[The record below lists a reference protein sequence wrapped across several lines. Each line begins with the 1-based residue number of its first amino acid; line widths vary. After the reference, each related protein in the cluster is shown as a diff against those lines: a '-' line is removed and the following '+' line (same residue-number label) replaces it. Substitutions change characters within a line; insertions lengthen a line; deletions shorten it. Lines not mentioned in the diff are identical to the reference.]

1 MNHTR
6 SEVPK
11 TSQPLHQDSEQQ
23 RGPRRR
29 GPTALLRKRSV
40 QLAVL
45 GWLSANCVVLAV
57 AGDALPFNWPTAAAR
72 TPVGH
77 LVDANLVLV
86 EVLILAALTY
96 WITRK
101 RTLPNLAD
109 RAPERSVA
117 ARETLLLLLYGAGG
131 LGLGFILA
139 RLAGW
144 HPFGLHL
151 AGSIYG
157 THEHVSPAESI
168 AWAAYNLVVYAV
180 VPLLLFRRRYSAE
193 ALNLRSSNRR
203 ADTILIGVILLVES
217 LVQIA
222 ALNPEIFDLTAGQ
235 LLLGAPLTFTLYL
248 AGAVLPAM
256 IFIYAILVP
265 RFIRLTG
272 SVATTVILGGLT
284 YTALH
289 VWDAWTIFNSPGNA
303 ALSVVFLLL
312 TYFAPGMFKTVL
324 TVRTG
329 NAWVHVWAYHALAP
343 HTLADTPHMV
353 HVFHLR

>member
-1 MNHTR
+1 MTLIQDP
-6 SEVPK
+6 EA
-11 TSQPLHQDSEQQ
+11 QP
-23 RGPRRR
+23 RPARR
-29 GPTALLRKRSV
+29 GLAAPLRQRSV
-40 QLAVL
+40 HLAAL
-45 GWLSANCVVLAV
+45 GWLAANAVVLAV
-57 AGDALPFNWPTAAAR
+57 AGDALPFDWPTAAAR
-72 TPVGH
+72 TPVGR

-86 EVLILAALTY
+86 EVLLLTALTY
-96 WITRK
+96 WLTRK
-101 RTLPNLAD
+101 RALPNLAD

-131 LGLGFILA
+131 LSLGFILA

-168 AWAAYNLVVYAV
+168 VWAAYNLVVYAV
-180 VPLLLFRRRYSAE
+180 VPLLFFRRRYSTE
-193 ALNLRSSNRR
+193 ALNLRSNNRR
-203 ADTILIGVILLVES
+203 ADAVLIGVILLIES

-222 ALNPEIFDLTAGQ
+222 ALDPQTFDLTAGQ
-235 LLLGAPLTFTLYL
+235 LVLGLPLTFTLYL

-265 RFIRLTG
+265 RFLRLTG
-272 SVATTVILGGLT
+272 STTTTVILGGLT

-289 VWDAWTIFNSPGNA
+289 IWDAWTIFNSLGNA
-303 ALSVVFLLL
+303 ALSIVFLLL

-353 HVFHLR
+353 HVFHLK

>member
-1 MNHTR
+1 MMVLSRTTDPPPGPPR
-6 SEVPK
+6 YGPG
-11 TSQPLHQDSEQQ
+11 TLLH
-23 RGPRRR
+23 R
-29 GPTALLRKRSV
+29 RSV
-40 QLAVL
+40 QLTAV
-45 GWLSANCVVLAV
+45 GWLAGNLAVLAV
-57 AGDALPFNWPTAAAR
+57 AGDVLPFDWPAAAAR

-77 LVDANLVLV
+77 LMDANLALA
-86 EVLILAALTY
+86 EVLLLTVLTY
-96 WITRK
+96 WLTRG
-101 RTLPNLAD
+101 RRLPDLAD

-117 ARETLLLLLYGAGG
+117 ARETLFLLAYGAAG
-131 LGLGFILA
+131 LALGFVLA

-151 AGSIYG
+151 AGTIYG
-157 THEHVSPAESI
+157 THDHVSPAESI
-168 AWAAYNLVVYAV
+168 AWATYNLVVYAV
-180 VPLLLFRRRYSAE
+180 VPLLFFRRRYSAE

-203 ADTILIGVILLVES
+203 ADATLIGVVLLIES

-222 ALNPEIFDLTAGQ
+222 VLAPETFDLAPGQ
-235 LLLGAPLTFTLYL
+235 LVLGATLTFTLYL

-265 RFIRLTG
+265 RFLRLTG
-272 SVATTVILGGLT
+272 STAATVILGGLT

-289 VWDAWTIFNSPGNA
+289 VWDAWTVFTSPGNA
-303 ALSVVFLLL
+303 ALSVVFLLF

-343 HTLADTPHMV
+343 HTLIDAPHMV
-353 HVFHLR
+353 HVFDLR

>member
-1 MNHTR
+1 M
-6 SEVPK
+6 V
-11 TSQPLHQDSEQQ
+11 TSSRTTGTQP
-23 RGPRRR
+23 GPPRR
-29 GPTALLRKRSV
+29 GLTALLHKRSV
-40 QLAVL
+40 RLAAI
-45 GWLSANCVVLAV
+45 GWFGGNALVLAV
-57 AGDALPFNWPTAAAR
+57 AGDALPFDWPAAAAR

-77 LVDANLVLV
+77 LVDANLALA
-86 EVLILAALTY
+86 EVLLLTALTY
-96 WITRK
+96 WLTGK
-101 RTLPNLAD
+101 RTRPNLID
-109 RAPERSVA
+109 RAPQRSVA

-131 LGLGFILA
+131 LGLGYVLA

-157 THEHVSPAESI
+157 THDHVSPVESI
-168 AWAAYNLVVYAV
+168 AWATYNLLVYAV
-180 VPLLLFRRRYSAE
+180 IPLVFFRRRYSAE

-203 ADTILIGVILLVES
+203 ADTVLIGVVLLIES

-222 ALNPEIFDLTAGQ
+222 VLAPAVFDLTVGQ
-235 LLLGAPLTFTLYL
+235 LVLGIPLTFTLYL

-265 RFIRLTG
+265 RFLRLTG
-272 SVATTVILGGLT
+272 SSTTTVILGGLT

-289 VWDAWTIFNSPGNA
+289 IWDAWTVFTSPGNA
-303 ALSVVFLLL
+303 ALSVAFLLL
-312 TYFAPGMFKTVL
+312 TYLAPGMFKTVL
-324 TVRTG
+324 TLRTG

-343 HTLADTPHMV
+343 HTLIDAPHLV

>member
-1 MNHTR
+1 MTLSR
-6 SEVPK
+6 
-11 TSQPLHQDSEQQ
+11 TTDLQP
-23 RGPRRR
+23 RPPRH
-29 GPTALLRKRSV
+29 GLTALLHKRSV
-40 QLAVL
+40 QLAAI
-45 GWLSANCVVLAV
+45 GWLASNVVVLAV
-57 AGDALPFNWPTAAAR
+57 AGDAFPFDWPAAAAR
-72 TPVGH
+72 TPAGH
-77 LVDANLVLV
+77 LIDANLALV
-86 EVLILAALTY
+86 EVLLLTVLTY
-96 WITRK
+96 RLTRS

-117 ARETLLLLLYGAGG
+117 ARETLFLLAYGAAG
-131 LGLGFILA
+131 LVLGFILA
-139 RLAGW
+139 RLAKW

-157 THEHVSPAESI
+157 THDHVSPAESI
-168 AWAAYNLVVYAV
+168 AWATYNLLVYAV
-180 VPLLLFRRRYSAE
+180 VPLLFFRRRYSAE

-203 ADTILIGVILLVES
+203 ADTLLVGVVLLIES

-222 ALNPEIFDLTAGQ
+222 VLAPGTFDLSPGQ
-235 LLLGAPLTFTLYL
+235 LVLGAPLTFTLYL

-265 RFIRLTG
+265 RFLRLTG
-272 SVATTVILGGLT
+272 STAATVILGGLT

-289 VWDAWTIFNSPGNA
+289 FWDAWTVFTSPGNA
-303 ALSVVFLLL
+303 VLSLVFLLL

-343 HTLADTPHMV
+343 HTLVDAPHMV
-353 HVFHLR
+353 HVFDLK

>member
-1 MNHTR
+1 MAFTQSPEAPPR
-6 SEVPK
+6 P
-11 TSQPLHQDSEQQ
+11 
-23 RGPRRR
+23 PRR
-29 GPTALLRKRSV
+29 GLPALLRQRSV
-40 QLAVL
+40 QLAAL
-45 GWLSANCVVLAV
+45 GWLAGNAVVLAM
-57 AGDALPFNWPTAAAR
+57 AGNALPFDWPTATAR
-72 TPVGH
+72 TPVDH
-77 LVDANLVLV
+77 IVDANLALV
-86 EVLILAALTY
+86 EVLLLTALAYWLT
-96 WITRK
+96 RN

-117 ARETLLLLLYGAGG
+117 GRETLLLLLYGAGG
-131 LGLGFILA
+131 LGLGYVLA

-144 HPFGLHL
+144 HAFGLHL

-168 AWAAYNLVVYAV
+168 AWATYNLVVYAV
-180 VPLLLFRRRYSAE
+180 VPLLFFRRRYSAD

-203 ADTILIGVILLVES
+203 ADTVLIGVILLVES
-217 LVQIA
+217 VVQIIT
-222 ALNPEIFDLTAGQ
+222 LDPDIFDLTAGQ
-235 LLLGAPLTFTLYL
+235 LALGVPVTFTLYL

-265 RFIRLTG
+265 RFLRLTG
-272 SVATTVILGGLT
+272 STATTVILGGLT

-289 VWDAWTIFNSPGNA
+289 VWDAWTVFDSPANT

-353 HVFHLR
+353 DVFRIR

>member
-1 MNHTR
+1 VTLIQDP
-6 SEVPK
+6 EA
-11 TSQPLHQDSEQQ
+11 QP
-23 RGPRRR
+23 RPARR
-29 GPTALLRKRSV
+29 GLAAPLRQRSV
-40 QLAVL
+40 RLAAL
-45 GWLSANCVVLAV
+45 GWLAANAVVLAV
-57 AGDALPFNWPTAAAR
+57 AGDALPFDWPTAAAR
-72 TPVGH
+72 TPVGR

-86 EVLILAALTY
+86 EVLLLTALAY
-96 WITRK
+96 WLTRK
-101 RTLPNLAD
+101 RALPNLAD

-168 AWAAYNLVVYAV
+168 VWAAYNLVVYAV
-180 VPLLLFRRRYSAE
+180 VPLLFFRRRYSTE
-193 ALNLRSSNRR
+193 ALNLRSNNRR
-203 ADTILIGVILLVES
+203 ADTVLIGVILLIES

-222 ALNPEIFDLTAGQ
+222 ALDPQTFDLTAGQ
-235 LLLGAPLTFTLYL
+235 LILGLPLTFTLYL

-265 RFIRLTG
+265 RFLRLTG
-272 SVATTVILGGLT
+272 STTTTVILGGLT

-289 VWDAWTIFNSPGNA
+289 IWDAWTIFNSPGNA
-303 ALSVVFLLL
+303 ALSIVFLLL

-353 HVFHLR
+353 HVFHLK

>member
-1 MNHTR
+1 MTLIQDP
-6 SEVPK
+6 EA
-11 TSQPLHQDSEQQ
+11 QP
-23 RGPRRR
+23 RPARR
-29 GPTALLRKRSV
+29 GLAAPLCRRSV
-40 QLAVL
+40 RLAAL
-45 GWLSANCVVLAV
+45 GWLAANAVVLAV
-57 AGDALPFNWPTAAAR
+57 AGDALPFDWPTAAAR
-72 TPVGH
+72 TPVGR

-86 EVLILAALTY
+86 EVLLLTALAY
-96 WITRK
+96 WLTRK
-101 RTLPNLAD
+101 RALPNLAD

-168 AWAAYNLVVYAV
+168 VWAAYNLVVYAV
-180 VPLLLFRRRYSAE
+180 VPLLFFRRRYSTE
-193 ALNLRSSNRR
+193 ALNLRSNNRR
-203 ADTILIGVILLVES
+203 ADTVLIGVILLIES

-222 ALNPEIFDLTAGQ
+222 ALDPQTFDLTAGQ
-235 LLLGAPLTFTLYL
+235 LVLGLPLTFTLYL

-265 RFIRLTG
+265 RFLRLTG
-272 SVATTVILGGLT
+272 STTTTVILGGLT

-289 VWDAWTIFNSPGNA
+289 IWDAWTIFNSPGNA
-303 ALSVVFLLL
+303 ALSIVFLLL

-353 HVFHLR
+353 HVFHLK

>member
-1 MNHTR
+1 M
-6 SEVPK
+6 
-11 TSQPLHQDSEQQ
+11 
-23 RGPRRR
+23 
-29 GPTALLRKRSV
+29 
-40 QLAVL
+40 
-45 GWLSANCVVLAV
+45 
-57 AGDALPFNWPTAAAR
+57 AGDALPFDWPTAAAR
-72 TPVGH
+72 TPVDR
-77 LVDANLVLV
+77 LVDANLALL
-86 EVLILAALTY
+86 EVLLLTALAYWLT
-96 WITRK
+96 RR

-109 RAPERSVA
+109 RAPERSAA

-131 LGLGFILA
+131 LGLGFVLA

-180 VPLLLFRRRYSAE
+180 VPLLFFRRRYSAE
-193 ALNLRSSNRR
+193 ALSLRSSNRR
-203 ADTILIGVILLVES
+203 ADAVLIGVILVIES
-217 LVQIA
+217 VVQIA
-222 ALNPEIFDLTAGQ
+222 ALDPQIFDLTAGQ
-235 LLLGAPLTFTLYL
+235 LILGLPLTLTLYL

-265 RFIRLTG
+265 RFLRLTG
-272 SVATTVILGGLT
+272 STATTVILGGLT

-289 VWDAWTIFNSPGNA
+289 VWDAWTVFNSPRNA
-303 ALSVVFLLL
+303 ALSIVFLLL

>member
-1 MNHTR
+1 M
-6 SEVPK
+6 
-11 TSQPLHQDSEQQ
+11 LH
-23 RGPRRR
+23 
-29 GPTALLRKRSV
+29 KRSV
-40 QLAVL
+40 WLTAI
-45 GWLSANCVVLAV
+45 GWLAGNVVVLAV
-57 AGDALPFNWPTAAAR
+57 AGDALPFDWPAAASR

-77 LVDANLVLV
+77 LVDANLALA
-86 EVLILAALTY
+86 EVLLLTVLTY
-96 WITRK
+96 RLTRS
-101 RTLPNLAD
+101 RTPLDLAH

-117 ARETLLLLLYGAGG
+117 AAETLFLLLYGAAG
-131 LGLGFILA
+131 LGLGFVLA

-157 THEHVSPAESI
+157 THDHVSPAESI
-168 AWAAYNLVVYAV
+168 AWATYNLVVYAV
-180 VPLLLFRRRYSAE
+180 VPLLFFRRRYSAE
-193 ALNLRSSNRR
+193 ALNLRSSDRR
-203 ADTILIGVILLVES
+203 ADTVLIGVVLVIES

-222 ALNPEIFDLTAGQ
+222 VLAPGIFELSPGQ

-265 RFIRLTG
+265 RFLRLTG
-272 SVATTVILGGLT
+272 STVATVIFGGLT

-289 VWDAWTIFNSPGNA
+289 IWDAWTVFTSPGNA
-303 ALSVVFLLL
+303 VLSVVFLLL

-343 HTLADTPHMV
+343 HTLIDAPHMV
-353 HVFHLR
+353 HVFHLK

>member
-1 MNHTR
+1 MSHTR
-6 SEVPK
+6 SEIPK
-11 TSQPLHQDSEQQ
+11 TSQPLLQDSGQQ

-45 GWLSANCVVLAV
+45 GWLSANGVVLAV

-222 ALNPEIFDLTAGQ
+222 ALNPEIFDLTPGQ

-343 HTLADTPHMV
+343 HTLADTPHVV

>member
-1 MNHTR
+1 MTLIQDP
-6 SEVPK
+6 EA
-11 TSQPLHQDSEQQ
+11 QP
-23 RGPRRR
+23 RPARR
-29 GPTALLRKRSV
+29 GRAALLRQRSV
-40 QLAVL
+40 RLAAL
-45 GWLSANCVVLAV
+45 GWLAANAVVLAV
-57 AGDALPFNWPTAAAR
+57 AGDALPFDWPTAAAR
-72 TPVGH
+72 TPVGR

-86 EVLILAALTY
+86 EVLLLTALACWL
-96 WITRK
+96 TRK
-101 RTLPNLAD
+101 RALPNLAD

-131 LGLGFILA
+131 LALGFILA

-168 AWAAYNLVVYAV
+168 VWAAYNLVVYAV
-180 VPLLLFRRRYSAE
+180 VPLLFFRRRYSTE
-193 ALNLRSSNRR
+193 ALNLRSNNRR
-203 ADTILIGVILLVES
+203 ADTVLIGVILLIES

-222 ALNPEIFDLTAGQ
+222 ALDPQIFDLTAGQ
-235 LLLGAPLTFTLYL
+235 LVLGLPLTFTLYL

-265 RFIRLTG
+265 RFLRLTG
-272 SVATTVILGGLT
+272 STTTTVILGGLT

-289 VWDAWTIFNSPGNA
+289 IWDAWTIFNSPGNA
-303 ALSVVFLLL
+303 ALSIVFLLL

-353 HVFHLR
+353 HVFHLK